1 MLEHKPNKLENELCF
16 AVYTAQKFYNRFY
29 TESLKEFK
37 LTYPQYITRLGL
49 DTGTLTPLLKR
60 MEKNGWVTR
69 ERTGEDGRKVFVS
82 LTDYS
87 VKMEAEI
94 KSHVQD
100 CFENVDMTQ
109 AEYKK
114 NVELVKEIGDKI
126 YDNNRE
132 LEERQRRRLR
142 S

>member
-1 MLEHKPNKLENELCF
+1 MLENKPNKLENELCF

-29 TESLKEFK
+29 TESLKEFSE
-37 LTYPQYITRLGL
+37 RLGL

-100 CFENVDMTQ
+100 CFENIDMTQ

-132 LEERQRRRLR
+132 LEERQRRRLH